1 MNNCCCVCVVVAMA
15 VLFFVG
21 LTSMTQKATP
31 NYPCKEVCAYFVSIG
46 LFSGQ
51 GACMSACNV
60 CTNKGQ
66 GDVLTELCMRKFAA
80 GISTPPQT
88 QTQP

>member
-1 MNNCCCVCVVVAMA
+1 MKKLLLTSAMA

-31 NYPCKEVCAYFVSIG
+31 NFPCKEVCAFYVSIG
-46 LFSGQ
+46 IFSGQ
-51 GACMSACNV
+51 GACMSACQT

-66 GDVLTELCMRKFAA
+66 GDVLVDLCIRKIASGTA
-80 GISTPPQT
+80 P
-88 QTQP
+88 